1 MIFVRK
7 KSEHVYRLQ
16 LGAIAHNKPKQSI
29 KMICEF
35 KTFRNER
42 KIMSNNSKQ

>member
-16 LGAIAHNKPKQSI
+16 LGAIALINRESI